1 MIKQW
6 IPIGMLLAFNVLPA
20 CAQKKENERVSN
32 AGRVMSEI
40 LRIPDNIPSDL
51 LQKAECVIVLPSVLK
66 FALAI
71 GGSYGRGLMVC
82 RSGDDFNGPWAAPSM
97 IALEGGLRTTTGR
110 GRQLI
115 SFCWS

>member
-6 IPIGMLLAFNVLPA
+6 IPIAILLAFNVLPT
-20 CAQKKENERVSN
+20 CAQKKENERVAN

-66 FALAI
+66 FALVI

-82 RSGDDFNGPWAAPSM
+82 RSGDDFNGPLGRSFHDCPRRG
-97 IALEGGLRTTTGR
+97 ELRTTTGR
-110 GRQLI
+110 AGN
-115 SFCWS
+115 